1 MKFYKFYADWC
12 GPCKVLTAN
21 LEKAGIEYEPV
32 NIEEREDLCLAYSI
46 RNVPVFIAVKEEDGV
61 ENEVARFVGIKTPDA
76 IKQWI
81 ESLNE

>member
-32 NIEEREDLCLAYSI
+32 DIEEREDLCSAYNI
-46 RNVPVFIAVKEEDGV
+46 RNIPTFVAVKEEDII
-61 ENEVARFVGIKTPDA
+61 ENEIARFTGVKTPEA
-76 IKQWI
+76 IKQWVD
-81 ESLNE
+81 SLNE

>member
-32 NIEEREDLCLAYSI
+32 DIEEREDLCSAYNI
-46 RNVPVFIAVKEEDGV
+46 RNIPTFVAVKDGK
-61 ENEVARFVGIKTPDA
+61 EVARFTGIKTPDA
-76 IKQWI
+76 IKQWVD
-81 ESLNE
+81 SLNE